1 PEVAANDQ
9 TPGLLRGDATRTQ
22 VEQVDVLQ
30 ASAGTG
36 VSGALDL
43 TGEDLQVRY
52 RVDPGPVRE
61 LQVAVVLVGV
71 GAVGAFTDDHITDPD
86 RVSALAA
93 QRTLVVHPGAGVGP
107 VVVDERTVLVVL
119 LVTGEVEPVQL
130 GATASAAV
138 GHLRRQ
144 THQITAQGD
153 DDRLESG
160 VLADHRVVL
169 ADLHGVVVPL
179 LQADQGEV
187 GALSDVDV
195 QAAGTHTGAG
205 VADDHGGLGHRLD
218 VEDQLLE
225 GRPTQTLAVDGD
237 RLVGRRRA
245 RNRDDGRRLEGAVCL
260 GDRPVRGVSR
270 GTEPFVVTAD
280 LLDGDALGGVDG
292 QLVLAVCGTFP
303 VLQALEAAQRCETPL
318 LLAAVGDGKVVDV
331 VGTTRAEFGDR
342 DLSEPVAV
350 CLRLNL
356 GVGQLSPPTL
366 PSGVRSDGSAPAR
379 IPSGARV
386 RWVPRS
392 LGPPCPWPLPRAFPY
407 SSSRRVG
414 PR

>member
-1 PEVAANDQ
+1 MGISSSVSTPRTPSSGISSSSASFTQCFSAISLMRDKLLLDLGHDALTQFRDVDPVDDVPEVATNDQ
-9 TPGLLRGDATRTQ
+9 TPGLLRGDAARTQ
-22 VEQVDVLQ
+22 VEQMGVLQ

-71 GAVGAFTDDHITDPD
+71 GTVGAFTDDHITDPD
-86 RVSALAA
+86 RVSTLTA
-93 QRTLVVHPGAGVGP
+93 QRTLVVHPGAGVGQ

-130 GATASAAV
+130 RATASAAV

-169 ADLHGVVVPL
+169 ADLDGVVVPL

-205 VADDHGGLGHRLD
+205 V
-218 VEDQLLE
+218 
-225 GRPTQTLAVDGD
+225 
-237 RLVGRRRA
+237 
-245 RNRDDGRRLEGAVCL
+245 
-260 GDRPVRGVSR
+260 
-270 GTEPFVVTAD
+270 
-280 LLDGDALGGVDG
+280 
-292 QLVLAVCGTFP
+292 
-303 VLQALEAAQRCETPL
+303 
-318 LLAAVGDGKVVDV
+318 
-331 VGTTRAEFGDR
+331 
-342 DLSEPVAV
+342 
-350 CLRLNL
+350 
-356 GVGQLSPPTL
+356 
-366 PSGVRSDGSAPAR
+366 
-379 IPSGARV
+379 
-386 RWVPRS
+386 
-392 LGPPCPWPLPRAFPY
+392 
-407 SSSRRVG
+407 
-414 PR
+414 